1 MSQNPRASLAGNS
14 IHMIRPHLDDIP
26 QMDFPTGFSIRPV
39 QIAEGLI
46 WTDIVLGA
54 EQWLDLSNDLFA
66 KEFGHDLQSVP
77 QRCFFISDEKN
88 TPIGTI
94 SSWYRQDYR
103 KLDYGLIHWVYI
115 RPSYQGKGL
124 SKPALSFALQ
134 KLALW
139 HERALLGTQA
149 KRLPA
154 INLYLNFG
162 FVPDLT
168 EPGAREDWHL
178 LREQLQHPVLN
189 ALDL

>member
-14 IHMIRPHLDDIP
+14 IHMIRPHLNDIM
-26 QMDFPTGFSIRPV
+26 QVDFPAGFTIRPV
-39 QIAEGLI
+39 QVAEGRT
-46 WTDIVLGA
+46 WTEIILAA
-54 EQWLDLSNDLFA
+54 EEWLKLSNELFA
-66 KEFGHDLQSVP
+66 TEFGHDLQSVP
-77 QRCFFISDEKN
+77 ERCFFIVDDSD

-94 SSWYRQDYR
+94 SAWYRKDYR

-115 RPSYQGKGL
+115 RPSHQGKGL
-124 SKPALSFALQ
+124 SKPALSFTLK

-162 FVPDLT
+162 FLPDLE
-168 EPGAREDWHL
+168 EPGAREDWRL
-178 LREQLQHPVLN
+178 LKDQLKHPTLET
-189 ALDL
+189 LDI